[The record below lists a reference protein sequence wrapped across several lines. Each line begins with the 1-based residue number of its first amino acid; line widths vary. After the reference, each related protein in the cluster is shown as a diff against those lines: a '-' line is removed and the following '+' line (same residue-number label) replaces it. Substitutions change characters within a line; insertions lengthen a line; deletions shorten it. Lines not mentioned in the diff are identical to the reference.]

1 VATTGR
7 PVTPGGPEVARRRR
21 SLPRAALVACRP
33 KQWTKNLLVLAAPGA
48 AGVLGQGDVVVATGA
63 TLVAFCLAASAT
75 YLLNDA
81 ADVEADRGH
90 ATKRHRPIAA
100 GELSIGTARALAVVL
115 AVAAAAVAL
124 SVRWQV
130 LVVLAG
136 YVALTTTYSLV
147 LKHVV
152 LLDVIALASGFVL
165 RAVAGGVAADV
176 AISDWFFIVTS
187 FGSLFMAVGKRHAE
201 VVTLGE
207 GAGSHRK
214 VLDGYSPSFLAHL
227 RAVSSGVVLVAYC
240 LWAFE
245 RADLTDVAVPWY
257 QMSIVPFTTAVLR
270 YAQLLD
276 TGEGGAPEELVLSD
290 RMLLVS
296 GAVWALV
303 FGCGVLAA

>member
-1 VATTGR
+1 MSGRATDAT
-7 PVTPGGPEVARRRR
+7 RR
-21 SLPRAALVACRP
+21 SRPLPLAVLVACRP

-48 AGVLGQGDVVVATGA
+48 AGVLGQADAVAA
-63 TLVAFCLAASAT
+63 TVAAFVAFSLAASAT

-81 ADVEADRGH
+81 GDVEADRAH

-100 GELSIGTARALAVVL
+100 GELSVPLARGL
-115 AVAAAAVAL
+115 AVAFAVAGAAVAL
-124 SVRWQV
+124 SVRWQ
-130 LVVLAG
+130 LLAVLAG
-136 YVALTTTYSLV
+136 YVALTTTYTLV

-165 RAVAGGVAADV
+165 RAVAGAVAADV
-176 AISDWFFIVTS
+176 PISDWFFIVTS

-201 VVTLGE
+201 VVTMGDD
-207 GAGSHRK
+207 AGSHRK

-245 RADLTDVAVPWY
+245 RADLTGLSVPWY

-276 TGEGGAPEELVLSD
+276 TGEGGAPEELVLAD
-290 RMLLVS
+290 RMLLGA
-296 GAVWALV
+296 GAVWAAV
-303 FGCGVLAA
+303 FGIGVLAA

>member
-1 VATTGR
+1 MSGRGTAAVAAR
-7 PVTPGGPEVARRRR
+7 PRPLPVAV
-21 SLPRAALVACRP
+21 LVACRP

-48 AGVLGQGDVVVATGA
+48 AGVLGETDAVVATA
-63 TLVAFCLAASAT
+63 AALVAFCLAASAT

-81 ADVEADRGH
+81 ADIEADRTH

-100 GELSIGTARALAVVL
+100 GELSVGRARVIAVVL
-115 AVAAAAVAL
+115 ALAAAGVAL
-124 SVRWQV
+124 SVRWQFLAV
-130 LVVLAG
+130 LVA
-136 YVALTTTYSLV
+136 YVTLTTAYSLV

-165 RAVAGGVAADV
+165 RAVAGAAATDV
-176 AISDWFFIVTS
+176 EISNWFFIVTS

-201 VVTLGE
+201 VVTMGDD
-207 GAGSHRK
+207 AGSHRK
-214 VLDGYSPSFLAHL
+214 VLDGYTPSFLAHL
-227 RAVSSGVVLVAYC
+227 RSVSSGVVLVAYC

-245 RADLTDVAVPWY
+245 RAELTDAMVPWY

-290 RMLLVS
+290 RMLLLS
-296 GAVWALV
+296 GAAWAVV
-303 FGCGVLAA
+303 FGIGVLAA

>member
-1 VATTGR
+1 VSA
-7 PVTPGGPEVARRRR
+7 GGTEAARRSRP
-21 SLPRAALVACRP
+21 LPLAILVACRP

-48 AGVLGQGDVVVATGA
+48 AGVLGEGDAILATA
-63 TLVAFCLAASAT
+63 AAFIAFCLGASAT

-81 ADVEADRGH
+81 ADVEADRAH

-100 GELSIGTARALAVVL
+100 GELPVGMARGIAVVL
-115 AVAAAAVAL
+115 ALLAAGVAV
-124 SVRWQV
+124 SVRWQ
-130 LVVLAG
+130 LLAVLAG
-136 YVALTTTYSLV
+136 YVTLTTAYSLV

-165 RAVAGGVAADV
+165 RAVAGAAAADV
-176 AISDWFFIVTS
+176 EISNWFFIVTS

-201 VVTLGE
+201 VVTMGDD
-207 GAGSHRK
+207 AGSHRK
-214 VLDGYSPSFLAHL
+214 VLDGYTPSFLAHL

-245 RADLTDVAVPWY
+245 RADLTGISVPWY
-257 QMSIVPFTTAVLR
+257 QASIVPFATAVLR

-290 RMLLVS
+290 RMLLLS
-296 GAVWALV
+296 GVTWAAL

>member
-1 VATTGR
+1 VKGR
-7 PVTPGGPEVARRRR
+7 GDAVRR
-21 SLPRAALVACRP
+21 SRPLPRAVLVACRP

-48 AGVLGQGDVVVATGA
+48 AGVLGEGDAVLATA
-63 TLVAFCLAASAT
+63 AALVAFCLAASAT

-81 ADVEADRGH
+81 ADVEADRAH

-100 GELSIGTARALAVVL
+100 GELSVSLARGLAVVL
-115 AVAAAAVAL
+115 ALTGAAIAV
-124 SVRWQV
+124 SVRWQLLAV
-130 LVVLAG
+130 LVG
-136 YVALTTTYSLV
+136 YVALTTTYSLI

-165 RAVAGGVAADV
+165 RAVAGAAAADV
-176 AISDWFFIVTS
+176 PISDWFFIVTS

-201 VVTLGE
+201 VVTMGDD
-207 GAGSHRK
+207 AGSHRK
-214 VLDGYSPSFLAHL
+214 VLDGYTPSFLAHL

-245 RADLTDVAVPWY
+245 RADLTDMSVPWY
-257 QMSIVPFTTAVLR
+257 QISIVPFTTAVLR

-290 RMLLVS
+290 RMLLLS
-296 GAVWALV
+296 GVVWAAV
-303 FGCGVLAA
+303 FGLGVLAA

>member
-1 VATTGR
+1 MSGSGR
-7 PVTPGGPEVARRRR
+7 PRP
-21 SLPRAALVACRP
+21 LPLAVLVACRP

-48 AGVLGQGDVVVATGA
+48 AGVLGDPEALTRTILA
-63 TLVAFCLAASAT
+63 LVAFCLAASAT

-90 ATKRHRPIAA
+90 ATKRHRPIPA
-100 GELSIGTARALAVVL
+100 GEMSVGLARVLAVVL
-115 AVAAAAVAL
+115 ALAAAGVAL
-124 SVRWQV
+124 SVRWQLLAV
-130 LVVLAG
+130 LVG

-165 RAVAGGVAADV
+165 RAVAGAVATDV
-176 AISDWFFIVTS
+176 AISNWFFIVTS

-201 VVTLGE
+201 VVTLGDA
-207 GAGSHRK
+207 AGSHRK
-214 VLDGYSPSFLAHL
+214 VLEGYTPGFLAHL

-245 RADLTDVAVPWY
+245 RADLTGISVPWY
-257 QMSIVPFTTAVLR
+257 QISIVPFTTAVLR

-290 RMLLVS
+290 RMLLLA
-296 GAVWALV
+296 GAAWATV
-303 FGCGVLAA
+303 FGIGVLAA